1 MTERHLR
8 CGADGCHFCCCC
20 KNKHDRLG
28 CLRRHVLW
36 HLQNW
41 FTLPF
46 PPRKTIVLLDELE
59 AWEDNEIEKNNQIK
73 NEFEKKNENN
83 DKNEDKETSSS
94 CDGDKNEQNNE
105 NHNKATNPI
114 VTAAGGARV
123 PQNARLNLNV
133 LEEHPSS
140 VSKSKKSKSNQKK
153 TKSNDGEKEVSAAVT
168 NDGEKEV
175 SAAVINDGEKEG
187 SAAVIHDGEKEES
200 AAVNKETKAK
210 TKPKT
215 ANESNQE
222 NSLNEAS
229 KNKQQTKIVQEN
241 ENLSQS
247 FRKRKFV
254 HEYVNLSFKKFKF
267 VDLPDTEPPPA
278 PTLHKLPSQLL
289 DFTKGN
295 KMHLHVG
302 LSHSQVPFTSGAGT
316 FSPYRRSFIKKKRK
330 KKFRKYKLKF
340 KAKFNKKYKY
350 NYKYNNYNG
359 AVSNFRVDTRL
370 VASPTRII
378 TDSFK
383 VFDRGRHSGH
393 AVPAGLQPPVH
404 LPPRGEITEV
414 TLRHSSPLH
423 TTCSGI
429 TAALHQ

>member
-41 FTLPF
+41 FTLPL
-46 PPRKTIVLLDELE
+46 PPRKTILLLDELE
-59 AWEDNEIEKNNQIK
+59 AWEDIEIEKNKQIK

-83 DKNEDKETSSS
+83 NENEDDETSSS

-105 NHNKATNPI
+105 NHNKATKPT

-123 PQNARLNLNV
+123 PQNARLNFYV

-140 VSKSKKSKSNQKK
+140 VSKSKKSNQKK
-153 TKSNDGEKEVSAAVT
+153 TKTNDGEKEVSAAVT
-168 NDGEKEV
+168 NDGEKEDSAAV
-175 SAAVINDGEKEG
+175 TNDGEKENSAAVIN
-187 SAAVIHDGEKEES
+187 DGEKEES

-229 KNKQQTKIVQEN
+229 KNKHQRKIVQEN
-241 ENLSQS
+241 DNNLSTIK
-247 FRKRKFV
+247 RKRKFV

-267 VDLPDTEPPPA
+267 VELPDTEPSPA
-278 PTLHKLPSQLL
+278 PTLHQLPSQLP
-289 DFTKGN
+289 DFAKGN
-295 KMHLHVG
+295 KLPLHAG
-302 LSHSQVPFTSGAGT
+302 LPPSQVPFTSGAGT
-316 FSPYRRSFIKKKRK
+316 FGPYKRSYNMKKFK
-330 KKFRKYKLKF
+330 KKF
-340 KAKFNKKYKY
+340 KKK
-350 NYKYNNYNG
+350 
-359 AVSNFRVDTRL
+359 
-370 VASPTRII
+370 
-378 TDSFK
+378 
-383 VFDRGRHSGH
+383 
-393 AVPAGLQPPVH
+393 
-404 LPPRGEITEV
+404 
-414 TLRHSSPLH
+414 
-423 TTCSGI
+423 
-429 TAALHQ
+429 

>member
-41 FTLPF
+41 FTLPL
-46 PPRKTIVLLDELE
+46 PPRKTILLLDELE

-83 DKNEDKETSSS
+83 DKNEDEETSSS

-105 NHNKATNPI
+105 NHNKATNPT

-153 TKSNDGEKEVSAAVT
+153 TKSNDGEKEVSAAVI
-168 NDGEKEV
+168 NDGEKEG

-187 SAAVIHDGEKEES
+187 SAAVINDGEKEES

-222 NSLNEAS
+222 KSLNEAS
-229 KNKQQTKIVQEN
+229 KN
-241 ENLSQS
+241 NL
-247 FRKRKFV
+247 RKRKFV
-254 HEYVNLSFKKFKF
+254 HEYVNLSYKKFKF
-267 VDLPDTEPPPA
+267 AELSDTDLPPV
-278 PTLHKLPSQLL
+278 PTLHQLPSQLP
-289 DFTKGN
+289 DFAKGN
-295 KMHLHVG
+295 KLPLHAG
-302 LSHSQVPFTSGAGT
+302 LPPSQVPFTSGAGT
-316 FSPYRRSFIKKKRK
+316 FGPYKRSYNMKKFKRKFK
-330 KKFRKYKLKF
+330 KKFNVKF
-340 KAKFNKKYKY
+340 KKKFKRHYKY
-350 NYKYNNYNG
+350 HFKLYNYHE
-359 AVSNFRVDTRL
+359 AVFNFRVYARL

-378 TDSFK
+378 TDSFR
-383 VFDRGRHSGH
+383 VFDRGRLPGH
-393 AVPAGLQPPVH
+393 DVPHGLHPPVH
-404 LPPRGEITEV
+404 LPAGEDN
-414 TLRHSSPLH
+414 
-423 TTCSGI
+423 
-429 TAALHQ
+429 

>member
-36 HLQNW
+36 HINNLL
-41 FTLPF
+41 TIPD
-46 PPRKTIVLLDELE
+46 PPRKTIELLDELE
-59 AWEDNEIEKNNQIK
+59 AWEDNEIEKNNKIT

-83 DKNEDKETSSS
+83 NENEDEETSSS

-123 PQNARLNLNV
+123 PQNARLNFNV

-140 VSKSKKSKSNQKK
+140 VSKSRKSKSNQKK
-153 TKSNDGEKEVSAAVT
+153 TKS

-187 SAAVIHDGEKEES
+187 SAAVINDGEKEES

-222 NSLNEAS
+222 KSLNEAS
-229 KNKQQTKIVQEN
+229 KEN
-241 ENLSQS
+241 RPRERKSQPKKNL
-247 FRKRKFV
+247 RKRKFV
-254 HEYVNLSFKKFKF
+254 HEYVNLSYKKFKF
-267 VDLPDTEPPPA
+267 AELSDTEPPPV
-278 PTLHKLPSQLL
+278 PTLHQLPSQLL
-289 DFTKGN
+289 DFAKGN
-295 KMHLHVG
+295 KLPLHAG
-302 LSHSQVPFTSGAGT
+302 LPPSQVPFTSGAGT
-316 FSPYRRSFIKKKRK
+316 FGPYKRSYNMKKFKRKFK
-330 KKFRKYKLKF
+330 KKFNVKF
-340 KAKFNKKYKY
+340 KKKFKRHYKY
-350 NYKYNNYNG
+350 HFKLYNYHE
-359 AVSNFRVDTRL
+359 AVFNFRVYARL

-378 TDSFK
+378 TDSFR
-383 VFDRGRHSGH
+383 VFDRGRLSRHD
-393 AVPAGLQPPVH
+393 VPNGLNLPVH
-404 LPPRGEITEV
+404 LPPHGR
-414 TLRHSSPLH
+414 
-423 TTCSGI
+423 
-429 TAALHQ
+429 

>member
-20 KNKHDRLG
+20 TSKSDRLG

-36 HLQNW
+36 HLHNW
-41 FTLPF
+41 FTLPL
-46 PPRKTIVLLDELE
+46 PPRKTILLLDELE

-83 DKNEDKETSSS
+83 DKNEDEETSSS
-94 CDGDKNEQNNE
+94 FDGDKNEQNNE
-105 NHNKATNPI
+105 NHNKATKPT

-123 PQNARLNLNV
+123 PQNARLNFYV

-153 TKSNDGEKEVSAAVT
+153 TKSNDGEKEVSAAV
-168 NDGEKEV
+168 
-175 SAAVINDGEKEG
+175 INDGEKEG
-187 SAAVIHDGEKEES
+187 SAAVINDGEKEES

-229 KNKQQTKIVQEN
+229 KNKHQRKIVQEN
-241 ENLSQS
+241 DNNLSTIK
-247 FRKRKFV
+247 RKRKFV

-267 VDLPDTEPPPA
+267 VELPDTEPSPA
-278 PTLHKLPSQLL
+278 PTLHQLPSQLP
-289 DFTKGN
+289 DFAKES
-295 KMHLHVG
+295 KLPLHVG
-302 LSHSQVPFTSGAGT
+302 LPPSQVPNTLGAGT
-316 FSPYRRSFIKKKRK
+316 LGPYWRSYYKKKPKTKFK
-330 KKFRKYKLKF
+330 KKFKKKFNVKF
-340 KAKFNKKYKY
+340 KKK
-350 NYKYNNYNG
+350 YKYNNYNG

-378 TDSFK
+378 IDSFK
-383 VFDRGRHSGH
+383 VFDRGRHSGY

-429 TAALHQ
+429 VAALHQ

>member
-41 FTLPF
+41 FTLPL
-46 PPRKTIVLLDELE
+46 PPRKTILLLDELE

-83 DKNEDKETSSS
+83 DKNEDEETSSS

-105 NHNKATNPI
+105 NHNKATNPT

-153 TKSNDGEKEVSAAVT
+153 TKSNDGEKEVSAAV
-168 NDGEKEV
+168 
-175 SAAVINDGEKEG
+175 INDGEKEG
-187 SAAVIHDGEKEES
+187 SAAVINDGEKEES

-222 NSLNEAS
+222 KSLNEAS
-229 KNKQQTKIVQEN
+229 KN
-241 ENLSQS
+241 NL
-247 FRKRKFV
+247 RKRKFV
-254 HEYVNLSFKKFKF
+254 HEYVNLSYKKFKF
-267 VDLPDTEPPPA
+267 AELSDTDLPPV
-278 PTLHKLPSQLL
+278 PTLHQLPSQLP
-289 DFTKGN
+289 DFAKGN
-295 KMHLHVG
+295 KLPLHAG
-302 LSHSQVPFTSGAGT
+302 LPPSQVPFTSGAGT
-316 FSPYRRSFIKKKRK
+316 FGPYKRSYNMKKFKRKFK
-330 KKFRKYKLKF
+330 KKFNVKF
-340 KAKFNKKYKY
+340 KKKFKRHYKY
-350 NYKYNNYNG
+350 HFKLYNYHE
-359 AVSNFRVDTRL
+359 AVFNFRVYDRL

-378 TDSFK
+378 TDSFR
-383 VFDRGRHSGH
+383 VFDRGRLPGH
-393 AVPAGLQPPVH
+393 DVPHGLHPPVH
-404 LPPRGEITEV
+404 LPAGEDN
-414 TLRHSSPLH
+414 
-423 TTCSGI
+423 
-429 TAALHQ
+429 

>member
-1 MTERHLR
+1 M
-8 CGADGCHFCCCC
+8 
-20 KNKHDRLG
+20 
-28 CLRRHVLW
+28 
-36 HLQNW
+36 
-41 FTLPF
+41 
-46 PPRKTIVLLDELE
+46 LDELE
-59 AWEDNEIEKNNQIK
+59 AWEDNEIEKNNKIK

-83 DKNEDKETSSS
+83 NENEDEETSSS
-94 CDGDKNEQNNE
+94 CDGDKDEQNNE
-105 NHNKATNPI
+105 NHNKATNPT

-123 PQNARLNLNV
+123 PQNARGNFHV

-140 VSKSKKSKSNQKK
+140 VSKSKK
-153 TKSNDGEKEVSAAVT
+153 TKINDGEKEVSAAVT
-168 NDGEKEV
+168 NDGEKEDSAAV
-175 SAAVINDGEKEG
+175 TNDGEKENSAAVIN
-187 SAAVIHDGEKEES
+187 DGEKEES

-222 NSLNEAS
+222 KSLNEAS
-229 KNKQQTKIVQEN
+229 KN
-241 ENLSQS
+241 NL
-247 FRKRKFV
+247 RKRKFV
-254 HEYVNLSFKKFKF
+254 HEYVNLSYKKFKF
-267 VDLPDTEPPPA
+267 AELSDTDPPPV
-278 PTLHKLPSQLL
+278 PTLHQLPSQLL
-289 DFTKGN
+289 DFAKGN
-295 KMHLHVG
+295 KLPLHAG
-302 LSHSQVPFTSGAGT
+302 LPPSQVPFTSGAGT
-316 FSPYRRSFIKKKRK
+316 FGPYKRSYNMKKFK
-330 KKFRKYKLKF
+330 KKFKKKFNVKF
-340 KAKFNKKYKY
+340 KKK
-350 NYKYNNYNG
+350 YKYNNYNG

-429 TAALHQ
+429 VAALHQ